1 MLVDELEEEEEE
13 EEEIEPE
20 EELEEEEIDD
30 DYEKYDEGEDE
41 ELLKRLE
48 AKYGKLGRGNSSL
61 STLSNIFL
69 RFSPKQD
76 LTEYV
81 R

>member
-13 EEEIEPE
+13 EEMEPE

-30 DYEKYDEGEDE
+30 DYEKYDEDEDE

-48 AKYGKLGRGNSSL
+48 AKYGKLGRGNL
-61 STLSNIFL
+61 SVYDFFHLCL
-69 RFSPKQD
+69 P
-76 LTEYV
+76 
-81 R
+81 